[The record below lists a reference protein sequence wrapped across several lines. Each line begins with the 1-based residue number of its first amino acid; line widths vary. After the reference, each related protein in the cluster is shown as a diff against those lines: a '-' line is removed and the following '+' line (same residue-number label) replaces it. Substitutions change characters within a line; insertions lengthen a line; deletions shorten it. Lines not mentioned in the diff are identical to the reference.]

1 MPLVLAPAAAAGSPA
16 RPPGFGAVPPAVAV
30 PGDGLDG
37 PPVPGW
43 FGVVPGGSTDGRLIA
58 PLPAELEPVGRLRSG
73 ILLGGMVDEFGGNW
87 MVLGLPASCGT
98 LVLGT
103 FGTLTVGSFGR
114 LGVFTLG
121 SFGRLGL
128 LTV

>member
-37 PPVPGW
+37 PPVPSC
-43 FGVVPGGSTDGRLIA
+43 FGVVPGGSTEGSPIDPPPGEFE
-58 PLPAELEPVGRLRSG
+58 PAGRLRSG
-73 ILLGGMVDEFGGNW
+73 ILMLGGVVDEFGGNW

-98 LVLGT
+98 GTLTLGT
-103 FGTLTVGSFGR
+103 FGTLTF
-114 LGVFTLG
+114 G

-128 LTV
+128 LTFGS